1 MTPHN
6 VSKCNK
12 TNSVGINSAIVFGEG
27 NWCYAKMRFEVPL
40 GKTKTFEWRARTRGG
55 SGQTASP
62 GTGRGVLRAV
72 SIVFNEYR
80 SPSQRGVSTHTST
93 ASVAVLPEPEK
104 QPEVIFLPD
113 DLKEEYM
120 RSSGPGG
127 VNVNANST
135 CRKVMYERYLAQN
148 KKIALQRLAAILL
161 KQKVNEATRRHESH
175 RKLRMTVHGVGQFL
189 DGGQMLEQMVDA
201 LIEMYE
207 HESVEQQQKN
217 EEEESGKKV

>member
-1 MTPHN
+1 MFNIAVHFGAYERFVISVNDWDTIRMIKEKIVEAKEGLPGVEQQMLHFGNSGVLADNVTVQNLHLVEGNVLILKKKMTPHN

-80 SPSQRGVSTHTST
+80 GCP
-93 ASVAVLPEPEK
+93 
-104 QPEVIFLPD
+104 
-113 DLKEEYM
+113 
-120 RSSGPGG
+120 
-127 VNVNANST
+127 
-135 CRKVMYERYLAQN
+135 
-148 KKIALQRLAAILL
+148 
-161 KQKVNEATRRHESH
+161 
-175 RKLRMTVHGVGQFL
+175 
-189 DGGQMLEQMVDA
+189 
-201 LIEMYE
+201 
-207 HESVEQQQKN
+207 
-217 EEEESGKKV
+217 